1 RAGGRL
7 PHRVLEH
14 EVRDVHD
21 GGVCQHDHRLGA
33 DGDALLR
40 RLAGPPGR
48 QDRSPSARRLP
59 DPGRGLPAEDRLLP
73 LPVCLGAL
81 DAPALPLRPAHEP
94 GLESA
99 LSARPAADLLHLV
112 ARPEGKPVSLETL
125 LTNLIAF
132 VAIFS
137 ALMVVFHRNPMVSV
151 VFLIVNLMCIALF
164 FLFLDAQFLFAI
176 QIIVYAG
183 AIMVLFIFVVMLL
196 NLRHSEEARPT
207 WRVQRILAYV
217 GGPLLVAA
225 LWSAL
230 WKRGSSSD
238 ASTGSFSNGFGSAED
253 MGRLLFSDYLF
264 QFEAASVL
272 LVVAM
277 IGAVFWARRKES

>member
-1 RAGGRL
+1 
-7 PHRVLEH
+7 
-14 EVRDVHD
+14 
-21 GGVCQHDHRLGA
+21 
-33 DGDALLR
+33 
-40 RLAGPPGR
+40 
-48 QDRSPSARRLP
+48 
-59 DPGRGLPAEDRLLP
+59 
-73 LPVCLGAL
+73 
-81 DAPALPLRPAHEP
+81 
-94 GLESA
+94 
-99 LSARPAADLLHLV
+99 
-112 ARPEGKPVSLETL
+112 VSLEAL
-125 LTNLIAF
+125 VTNLIAF

-151 VFLIVNLMCIALF
+151 VFLIVNLLCVALF

-196 NLRHSEEARPT
+196 NIRQIEEARPT
-207 WRVQRILAYV
+207 WRVQRMLAYV

-230 WKRGSSSD
+230 WRRGSSSD
-238 ASTGSFSNGFGSAED
+238 AYSGSFPNGFGSAED
-253 MGRLLFSDYLF
+253 LGRLLFSDYLF

-277 IGAVFWARRKES
+277 IGAVVLARRKES

>member
-1 RAGGRL
+1 
-7 PHRVLEH
+7 
-14 EVRDVHD
+14 
-21 GGVCQHDHRLGA
+21 
-33 DGDALLR
+33 
-40 RLAGPPGR
+40 
-48 QDRSPSARRLP
+48 
-59 DPGRGLPAEDRLLP
+59 
-73 LPVCLGAL
+73 
-81 DAPALPLRPAHEP
+81 
-94 GLESA
+94 
-99 LSARPAADLLHLV
+99 
-112 ARPEGKPVSLETL
+112 VSLETL

-151 VFLIVNLMCIALF
+151 VFLIVNLMCVALF

-277 IGAVFWARRKES
+277 IGAVLLARRKES

>member
-1 RAGGRL
+1 M
-7 PHRVLEH
+7 
-14 EVRDVHD
+14 
-21 GGVCQHDHRLGA
+21 
-33 DGDALLR
+33 
-40 RLAGPPGR
+40 
-48 QDRSPSARRLP
+48 
-59 DPGRGLPAEDRLLP
+59 
-73 LPVCLGAL
+73 
-81 DAPALPLRPAHEP
+81 
-94 GLESA
+94 
-99 LSARPAADLLHLV
+99 
-112 ARPEGKPVSLETL
+112 SLEAL
-125 LTNLIAF
+125 VTNLIAF

-151 VFLIVNLMCIALF
+151 VFLIVNLLCVALF

-196 NLRHSEEARPT
+196 NIRQIEEARPT
-207 WRVQRILAYV
+207 WRVQRMLAYV

-230 WKRGSSSD
+230 WRRSSSSG
-238 ASTGSFSNGFGSAED
+238 AFSGSFSNGFGSAED
-253 MGRLLFSDYLF
+253 MGRLLFGDYIF

-277 IGAVFWARRKES
+277 IGAVLLARRKES

>member
-1 RAGGRL
+1 
-7 PHRVLEH
+7 
-14 EVRDVHD
+14 
-21 GGVCQHDHRLGA
+21 
-33 DGDALLR
+33 
-40 RLAGPPGR
+40 
-48 QDRSPSARRLP
+48 
-59 DPGRGLPAEDRLLP
+59 
-73 LPVCLGAL
+73 
-81 DAPALPLRPAHEP
+81 
-94 GLESA
+94 
-99 LSARPAADLLHLV
+99 
-112 ARPEGKPVSLETL
+112 VSLEAL
-125 LTNLIAF
+125 VANLIAF

-151 VFLIVNLMCIALF
+151 VFLIVNLLCVALF

-196 NLRHSEEARPT
+196 NIRQIEEARPT
-207 WRVQRILAYV
+207 WRVQRMLAYV

-230 WKRGSSSD
+230 WRRSSSSG
-238 ASTGSFSNGFGSAED
+238 AFSGSFSNGFGSAED
-253 MGRLLFSDYLF
+253 VGRLLFGDYIF

-277 IGAVFWARRKES
+277 IGAVLLARRKES